1 MPDFKELK
9 NKIKHGDFQ
18 FVYDEL
24 KKSDFEYTLENIE
37 KEFSSVDN
45 RDMFCY
51 LLYLISNENTPKH
64 TILLCNYLMYSGTF
78 FYNRET
84 VIRYLLDN
92 CLVKNG
98 NDIKNTAPASIIGVN
113 IAIKLIPKNIR
124 NAGTISII
132 TAADIKTLVN
142 SFSVFFCLISAHFA
156 SICGAKAR
164 IRISA
169 FSIKSFLLV

>member
-1 MPDFKELK
+1 MIIADLITYQSTDYFFRKEIYYEQILLQRGDIMPDFKELK

-51 LLYLISNENTPKH
+51 LLYVVSNENTPKH
-64 TILLCNYLMYSGTF
+64 TILLCDYLMYSGTF
-78 FYNRET
+78 FYNREM

-98 NDIKNTAPASIIGVN
+98 NDISLIEWILSIYEYN
-113 IAIKLIPKNIR
+113 PDSPYNEKEIANFNCIYDSLK
-124 NAGTISII
+124 
-132 TAADIKTLVN
+132 
-142 SFSVFFCLISAHFA
+142 
-156 SICGAKAR
+156 
-164 IRISA
+164 
-169 FSIKSFLLV
+169 

>member
-1 MPDFKELK
+1 MKKAYLGIDIGSISTKGVVIDEDNNIIASSYLYTEGNPIIASKKVVKELK

-51 LLYLISNENTPKH
+51 LLYVVSNENTPKH
-64 TILLCNYLMYSGTF
+64 TILLCDYLMYSGTF

-98 NDIKNTAPASIIGVN
+98 NDITLIEWILSMYEYNPDSPYNEKE
-113 IAIKLIPKNIR
+113 IANF
-124 NAGTISII
+124 N
-132 TAADIKTLVN
+132 
-142 SFSVFFCLISAHFA
+142 
-156 SICGAKAR
+156 R
-164 IRISA
+164 IYDSL
-169 FSIKSFLLV
+169 K

>member
-1 MPDFKELK
+1 MPDFKKLK

-64 TILLCNYLMYSGTF
+64 TILLCDYLMYSGTF

-84 VIRYLLDN
+84 VI
-92 CLVKNG
+92 
-98 NDIKNTAPASIIGVN
+98 
-113 IAIKLIPKNIR
+113 
-124 NAGTISII
+124 
-132 TAADIKTLVN
+132 
-142 SFSVFFCLISAHFA
+142 
-156 SICGAKAR
+156 SICSTIALLKAAM
-164 IRISA
+164 ISR
-169 FSIKSFLLV
+169 